1 MKSTVILDPHPRTI
15 ELIFPKERL
24 KLLKSLCRLYSH
36 DGERMPAAMVEKH
49 LPEASVLIGQTDL
62 PRGRLEQ
69 AGKLRAVINV
79 EGNFQQNIDYDYCFE
94 HGIHVLNA
102 GVAYAPAVAEMV
114 MGFAI
119 ALARGIAGADR
130 SFREGKE
137 LYGRI
142 SNSEAFLLHGK
153 RVGLVGFGNLGRA
166 LLPLLKAF
174 GCSIVAYD
182 PWLPENL
189 LRSQGLEP
197 VSLSEL
203 LRTSKIVILLAGAT
217 SENTAMLGHEELNLI
232 QKGAAF
238 ILASRASLVDFD
250 ALTEILKSG
259 RFSAAIDVF
268 PEEPFPRNHP
278 LRSLPN
284 VLLSAHRAGG
294 LPDTYALMGE
304 IVLDD
309 LSLILKGLPP
319 LRLQRADRETVGLL
333 QSKPVKWRGRR

>member
-24 KLLKSLCRLYSH
+24 KALKGLCKLYSH
-36 DGERMPAAMVEKH
+36 DGERMPSAMIEER
-49 LPEASVLIGQTDL
+49 LPDASVVIGQTDL
-62 PRGRLEQ
+62 PRERLER
-69 AGKLRAVINV
+69 APKLRAIINV
-79 EGNFQQNIDYDYCFE
+79 EGNFQQNIDYGYCFE
-94 HGIHVLNA
+94 HGIYVLNA

-114 MGFAI
+114 IGFALS
-119 ALARGIAGADR
+119 LARGIAEADR
-130 SFREGKE
+130 KFREGKE

-142 SNSEAFLLHGK
+142 SNGEAFLLHGK
-153 RVGLVGFGNLGRA
+153 RVGLVGFGNLGRT

-174 GCSIVAYD
+174 GCSLVGYD
-182 PWLPENL
+182 PWLPDNL
-189 LRSQGLEP
+189 LKAYGIEP
-197 VSLSEL
+197 VTLSEL
-203 LRTSKIVILLAGAT
+203 LRTSKIIFVLAGAT
-217 SENTAMLGHEELNLI
+217 SDNAAMLGHEELNLI
-232 QKGAAF
+232 QKGAVF
-238 ILASRASLVDFD
+238 VLASRASLVDFD

-278 LRSLPN
+278 LRGLPN

-309 LSLILKGLPP
+309 LALILKGLPP